1 MSMIIR
7 DPAVDALAAEV
18 MQKLGARSKAEAIRL
33 ALENE
38 LKRERDKVP
47 LAERVKVIQER
58 VAARMGPHAA
68 AFDEKAYMDEMW
80 EM

>member
-7 DPAVDALAAEV
+7 DPVVDALAAEV
-18 MQKLGARSKAEAIRL
+18 MQKLGAKTKAEAIRL

-38 LKRERDKVP
+38 LKRGDDKAL
-47 LAERVKVIQER
+47 LADRVKEIQDR
-58 VAARMGPHAA
+58 VVARMGSHAA

-80 EM
+80 GN

>member
-7 DPAVDALAAEV
+7 DPVVDALAAEV
-18 MQKLGARSKAEAIRL
+18 MQKLGAKTKAEAIRL

-38 LKRERDKVP
+38 LKRGGNPVP
-47 LAERVKVIQER
+47 VRELIEAYQRE
-58 VAARMGPHAA
+58 VAAIGLSDPSYNH
-68 AFDEKAYMDEMW
+68 KAHMDEGW